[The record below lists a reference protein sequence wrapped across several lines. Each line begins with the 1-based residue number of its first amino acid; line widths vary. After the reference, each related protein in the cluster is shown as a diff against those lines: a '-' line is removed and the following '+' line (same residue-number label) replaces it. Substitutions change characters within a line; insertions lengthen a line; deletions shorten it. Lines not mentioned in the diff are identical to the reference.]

1 VTIKDLGTG
10 CGNLVRTFTTDSAGQ
25 LPNPGLPYGS
35 YEVCA
40 QATSASLQRRNYVVT
55 GVLPITK
62 EAVPVQNTS
71 AGTVR
76 DIYLGTAAPLVT
88 TGSGATCP

>member
-1 VTIKDLGTG
+1 MTVKDLG
-10 CGNLVRTFTTDSAGQ
+10 CGNLVRTFTTNSSGQ
-25 LPNPGLPYGS
+25 LPNPGLPYGT

-40 QATSASLQRRNYVVT
+40 QATIASIQRRNYVVT

-62 EAVPVQNTS
+62 EQVPVQNTS

-76 DIYLGTAAPLVT
+76 DIYLGTAATLVT
-88 TGSGATCP
+88 TGLGATCP